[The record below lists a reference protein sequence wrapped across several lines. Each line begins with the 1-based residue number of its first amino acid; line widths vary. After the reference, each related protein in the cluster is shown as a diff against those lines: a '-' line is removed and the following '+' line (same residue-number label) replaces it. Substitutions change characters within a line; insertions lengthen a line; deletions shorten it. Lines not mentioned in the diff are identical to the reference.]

1 MKKSTQVTLTV
12 AAAMGL
18 AARGQQA
25 PQDPCGATS
34 FNSKAC
40 QAAVKRSR
48 FCWQGQWI
56 PMTDPQPYPYYY
68 GLYQDY
74 VANGG
79 SVAPVPAQHCGG
91 FFLGAIHG
99 GFGGIGA
106 GHQRHAGG

>member
-18 AARGQQA
+18 AARGQT
-25 PQDPCGATS
+25 PQDPCGAAS

-40 QAAVKRSR
+40 QTAVKTRQY
-48 FCWQGQWI
+48 CWQGQWV
-56 PMTDPQPYPYYY
+56 PVNDPHPYPYYY

-79 SVAPVPAQHCGG
+79 TVMPVPAQHCGG
-91 FFLGAIHG
+91 FFLSAIHG

-106 GHQRHAGG
+106 GRHRHAGG